1 MNRIVIILSCVF
13 SLCFSACNL
22 NHVFEKNIEIP
33 QYKWDYK
40 FIPQFKVSIEDTASF
55 YNLSVNIRHLDAYKF
70 MNIWL
75 IIHSS
80 GPDGKQQSKRVSLN
94 LAKADGK
101 WLGEGLNGVW
111 MVNVPAKKRIR
122 FIHKGEY
129 TFALEHDMRINP
141 LEDVMNVGLKLEK
154 LK

>member
-1 MNRIVIILSCVF
+1 MNRIVIIFCCVISF
-13 SLCFSACNL
+13 GFMGCNL

-33 QYKWDYK
+33 DYKWDYK
-40 FIPQFKVSIEDTASF
+40 FIPQFKVTIDDTVAF
-55 YNLSVNIRHLDAYKF
+55 YNLSINVRHLDAYKF
-70 MNIWL
+70 MNIWM

-80 GPDGKQQSKRVSLN
+80 SPDGKQQTERVSLN
-94 LAKADGK
+94 LAKPDGR
-101 WLGEGLNGVW
+101 WIGEGLNGVW
-111 MVNVPAKKRIR
+111 MTSILAKKKIH
-122 FIHKGEY
+122 FMHKGEY